1 MDRFIVI
8 HGVRPGTTQDETW
21 EAAHA
26 IATSATGG
34 ARWLRSYFVPEREE
48 MICDWEAPNEAAI
61 RRSLKRYGHVV
72 PIKEI
77 HPVVYVDPGFFK

>member
-8 HGVRPGTTQDETW
+8 HGVRPGATQDETW

-26 IATSATGG
+26 VATSATGE

-48 MICDWEAPNEAAI
+48 MFCDWEAPSEAAI
-61 RRSLKRYGHVV
+61 RRSLKTSGDILPV
-72 PIKEI
+72 KEI
-77 HPVVYVDPGFFK
+77 HPVVYVDPDLFK